1 MYSVTTNERIENMKQ
16 KPKKL
21 NQEFTERLKKYKR
34 AEITEELVSD
44 KALKRLLDV
53 LV

>member
-1 MYSVTTNERIENMKQ
+1 MYSVTTERSESMKQ
-16 KPKKL
+16 EKKPKL
-21 NQEFTERLKKYKR
+21 NQEFVARLKKYKR
-34 AEITEELVSD
+34 AEITEEMVSD